1 MTQHYALVNKANQIV
16 VGPRDYRKSVFD
28 RFLTDNGVDYELP
41 DTYEDT
47 TKLQIN
53 TEYRLIPVNYADMP
67 SYESAYY
74 QLAGPDLTVS
84 ASAVTATYSVAPIA
98 IDTLKSQKLAKL
110 AETRYNKEVSNMDF
124 VLGDE
129 TVSVLA
135 DRESRS
141 TIVQTL
147 MLSSDTDQIPWKFAS
162 GFKIITKADLQ
173 AIAEA
178 MKNHVSAAFIFE
190 AQKQEEIQAANT
202 IDDLKAIQDIEP
214 ASGRPGMGI

>member
-1 MTQHYALVNKANQIV
+1 
-16 VGPRDYRKSVFD
+16 
-28 RFLTDNGVDYELP
+28 
-41 DTYEDT
+41 
-47 TKLQIN
+47 
-53 TEYRLIPVNYADMP
+53 
-67 SYESAYY
+67 
-74 QLAGPDLTVS
+74 
-84 ASAVTATYSVAPIA
+84 
-98 IDTLKSQKLAKL
+98 
-110 AETRYNKEVSNMDF
+110 MDF